1 MNLYKVTFESRVSHH
16 SFWSPLF
23 YEAENEIESLSKF
36 MKDCEK
42 IISPKS
48 PFNPQHITTTKIC
61 KLKEIRK

>member
-23 YEAENEIESLSKF
+23 YEAENEIDSLSKF
-36 MKDCEK
+36 MIDLKTQTNSK
-42 IISPKS
+42 SVFSPRNIIL
-48 PFNPQHITTTKIC
+48 TKIC